1 MPLTPLH
8 YSVAYLIGKWRQS
21 LSLPGLIV
29 SSMMP
34 DIEKLIYLFIGSVHG
49 RGFLHSLLGVATLG
63 TALSVLFTV
72 YAYPVV
78 VSSIF
83 RMDKRMIKRKCH
95 FSKGLIVACLGGGVL
110 HVLVDSLHHEYNP
123 TLYPFIN
130 ESFDALVLFGNW
142 SLASIIVHLVFF
154 ALFIVIFLWEALK
167 GTEDFWKRM
176 LVK

>member
-8 YSVAYLIGKWRQS
+8 YSVAYLMGKWKQS

-34 DIEKLIYLFIGSVHG
+34 DIERFIFMFISNLHV
-49 RGFLHSLLGVATLG
+49 RGFLHSLFGVATLG

-72 YAYPVV
+72 YAYPVM
-78 VSSIF
+78 VSGIF
-83 RMDKRMIKRKCH
+83 GMDKRMIKEKCR
-95 FSKGLIVACLGGGVL
+95 FSKGLITACLGGGTL

-123 TLYPFIN
+123 TLYPFVN

-142 SLASIIVHLVFF
+142 QLASMIVHSIFF
-154 ALFIVIFLWEALK
+154 VLLITIFIWEAVK
-167 GTEDFWKRM
+167 ETNGFWKRV
-176 LVK
+176 LVS

>member
-1 MPLTPLH
+1 MPFTPLH
-8 YSVAYLIGKWRQS
+8 YGVAYLIGKWKKS
-21 LSLPGLIV
+21 LSLPALIV

-34 DIEKLIYLFIGSVHG
+34 DIERLIYPFISNSHW
-49 RGFLHSLLGVATLG
+49 RGFLHSLFGVVTLG

-83 RMDKRMIKRKCH
+83 RMDRRLTKEKCR
-95 FSKGLIVACLGGGVL
+95 FSKGLIVACLGGGML

-142 SLASIIVHLVFF
+142 QLATIVVQSMLF
-154 ALFIVIFLWEALK
+154 ALLVTIFVWEAVK
-167 GTEDFWKRM
+167 KTDDFWKRL
-176 LVK
+176 LVS